1 MPVSASIPPSANTPA
16 LWARRENATK
26 HIQEL
31 MRTVLR
37 GPSKD
42 VFKLSKPLKSSAD
55 AAFNDRFVLSVQL
68 GSGAVQWTLML
79 DGMRP
84 ERAPDIIFDEA
95 SEDFSTTIQYAELE
109 AIKKWDIKR
118 ETALLELLQELHGKF
133 LKHHHERVQT
143 FSEAHVK
150 FELESIIA
158 HAPHAQM
165 RFVNDKD
172 RTVECV
178 IPMYHGPEMAAA
190 AAARSSLSASAA
202 PGAECELCRL
212 VLVMD
217 QAMKLVQGS
226 LHYPASTPPTQVKP
240 RLRRAGGETRGL
252 SSLVHAQRFVT
263 RKQLPGEQ
271 EASEEAGYRR
281 WACGTLRSC
290 GACPLLNA
298 KLGDMAV
305 LGRVSLGLRWWCVQR
320 AECPRWIPGETHAF
334 DLLPMVQVRHKNA
347 HACPCMRAGADGRS
361 MQGRNLIEEDS
372 WGAAVVRQRVRALKI

>member
-1 MPVSASIPPSANTPA
+1 MPQRLIFFSTCRMHEHYHQAEAQPVGSHGPSFVLRVRAAASFLCPRPLVEMPVSASIPPSANTPA

-42 VFKLSKPLKSSAD
+42 VFKLSKPLKSSAA

-68 GSGAVQWTLML
+68 GTGAVQWTLML

-95 SEDFSTTIQYAELE
+95 SGDFSTTIQYAELE
-109 AIKKWDIKR
+109 AIKKWDIAR

-150 FELESIIA
+150 FELESIMA

-178 IPMYHGPEMAAA
+178 IPMYHGPEVAAA

-226 LHYPASTPPTQVKP
+226 LHYPASTPPTQVKL
-240 RLRRAGGETRGL
+240 RLRRAGGETRGW
-252 SSLVHAQRFVT
+252 SSLESARTALCNEKAVSWR
-263 RKQLPGEQ
+263 
-271 EASEEAGYRR
+271 AGTFRR
-281 WACGTLRSC
+281 
-290 GACPLLNA
+290 
-298 KLGDMAV
+298 
-305 LGRVSLGLRWWCVQR
+305 GRVQAVGVLNLALVKREVGRHGRTWPRVTWSEVVVC
-320 AECPRWIPGETHAF
+320 AEGRVPAVDPRRDAR
-334 DLLPMVQVRHKNA
+334 L
-347 HACPCMRAGADGRS
+347 
-361 MQGRNLIEEDS
+361 
-372 WGAAVVRQRVRALKI
+372 